1 MQMETTLPHSGSSIS
16 VPTTFKWLGRRRLL
30 FGGFALALI
39 SAGLAWQWSWL
50 VAIGVAPLLI
60 STAPCVAMCTLGLCV
75 RRMCS
80 HNGGTASN
88 GVSQNSSP
96 RQET

>member
-1 MQMETTLPHSGSSIS
+1 MQMETTLPNSRSSIS

-39 SAGLAWQWSWL
+39 SAGLAWQWNWL
-50 VAIGVAPLLI
+50 VAIGAAPFLV
-60 STAPCVAMCTLGLCV
+60 SGAPCVAMCALGLCMN
-75 RRMCS
+75 RMCS
-80 HNGGTASN
+80 HSGGAASN

-96 RQET
+96 QQET